1 MSLPHIPDPMPG
13 DAAAADAIEM
23 VIVPRARDL
32 GGFEVRRALPSARKQ
47 MVGPFIF
54 FDQMGPALMQ
64 LGQGIDVRPH
74 PHIGLS
80 TVTWLFDGSIYHRD
94 SLGSSQP
101 ISPGELN
108 WMTAGRGIVHSER
121 TAPPELA
128 RERKVFGIQSWVALP
143 KQFEETAPAFDHVE
157 AHRLPV
163 VDERGISARI
173 IAGSLYGAPSPVK
186 THSDLFYAD
195 VQMAAGS
202 ALPLPVDHEERGV
215 YVAEGEIEV
224 AGQSFTEAACWC
236 SAPAITSPFVRRAT
250 PASCCSAASRW
261 MGRATSGG
269 TSCRHR
275 RTASR
280 PPRTTGNRR
289 ASPSCRA
296 TRKTS
301 FRCRRSSPQFPSMM
315 SRASPAAMLKVAVS
329 SSAPTWARAV

>member
-1 MSLPHIPDPMPG
+1 MSLPHIPDPAPG
-13 DAAAADAIEM
+13 DAAAADSIEM

-32 GGFEVRRALPSARKQ
+32 GGFEVRRALPAARKQ

-64 LGQGIDVRPH
+64 PGQGIDVRPH

-157 AHRLPV
+157 AHKLPV
-163 VDERGISARI
+163 IDERGISARI
-173 IAGSLYGAPSPVK
+173 IAGSLYGATSPVK

-195 VQMAAGS
+195 VQMTAGT

-224 AGQSFTEAACWC
+224 AGQVFEQGRLLVFR
-236 SAPAITSPFVRRAT
+236 PGDAITLRAKGN
-250 PASCCSAASRW
+250 ARV
-261 MGRATSGG
+261 MLLGG
-269 TSCRHR
+269 E
-275 RTASR
+275 
-280 PPRTTGNRR
+280 PMDGPRYIWWN
-289 ASPSCRA
+289 
-296 TRKTS
+296 
-301 FRCRRSSPQFPSMM
+301 F
-315 SRASPAAMLKVAVS
+315 VS
-329 SSAPTWARAV
+329 SSKERIEAAKDDWKQAHFAIVPGDETDFIPLPDK